1 MTTHRPCREPGDV
14 DRALDLLQRIYAAA
28 GPRVR
33 MTPGDLEYW
42 RFQTADPAGAF
53 ASAELWLAD
62 GAPVG
67 FVWPAP
73 EVLDLAVHPYHAA
86 DADLLPTMLDWGE
99 AWQRAHGH
107 AAVETPALES
117 DTACE
122 ELLRARGYAPAG
134 DAMHWY
140 RVRPLAGSAEPIP
153 PAPLKAGYTLRSG
166 AGTGVDSDALA
177 RLQAAARAGPPI
189 PAPSYRMLPQSR
201 FYRADLDLVAT
212 APDGAPV
219 AFALVWFDAENG
231 TGLVEP
237 VGCHPD
243 HRRRGLAT
251 ALLCEGLRRLRD
263 LGAAHA
269 LVANRSGNE
278 AAGALYESV
287 GFAPDGRSRTW
298 RKPLA

>member
-1 MTTHRPCREPGDV
+1 VTTHRPAREAGDL
-14 DRALDLLQRIYAAA
+14 DRTLDLLQRIYAAA

-42 RFQTADPAGAF
+42 RFQTTDPDSAF

-62 GAPVG
+62 GAPAG
-67 FVWPAP
+67 FVWPAAN
-73 EVLDLAVHPYHAA
+73 VLDLAVHPDH
-86 DADLLPTMLDWGE
+86 ADLLPAMLDWGE
-99 AWQRAHGH
+99 AWQRERGH
-107 AAVETPALES
+107 PAVQTPALES
-117 DTACE
+117 DAAWE
-122 ELLRARGYAPAG
+122 ELLRARGYAPTG

-140 RVRPLAGSAEPIP
+140 RVRPLAGSADAIP
-153 PAPLKAGYTLRSG
+153 AAPLPAGYALRSG
-166 AGTGVDSDALA
+166 ADADALA

-189 PAPSYRMLPQSR
+189 PASSYRALPGSR
-201 FYRADLDLVAT
+201 FYRTDLDLVAT
-212 APDGAPV
+212 TADGTPM
-219 AFALVWFDAENG
+219 AFALVWFDAANG
-231 TGLVEP
+231 AGLFEP

-263 LGAAHA
+263 LGATHA
-269 LVANRSGNE
+269 LVANRVGNE

-298 RKPLA
+298 RKPLS